1 MKATYTG
8 INRFQEIRRGV
19 LFKGMFVSEKNTLS
33 SQNTSKGKMKKK
45 KKQHTD
51 EKTNN
56 RNKRMYSIK
65 KKEKKVLNIFAC
77 R

>member
-45 KKQHTD
+45 KTHTRTKKQII
-51 EKTNN
+51 ETNVCTVL
-56 RNKRMYSIK
+56 RK
-65 KKEKKVLNIFAC
+65 KKKSFEHIC
-77 R
+77 M